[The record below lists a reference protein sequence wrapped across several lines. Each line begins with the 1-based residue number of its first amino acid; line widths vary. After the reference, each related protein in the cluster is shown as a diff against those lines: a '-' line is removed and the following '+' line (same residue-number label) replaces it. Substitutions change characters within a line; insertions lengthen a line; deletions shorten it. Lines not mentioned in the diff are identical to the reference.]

1 MYILAAQ
8 DIFTL
13 LSDPVYEGFMIEISF
28 YEIYCGKLFDLLNGR
43 NAVMARVDAKERV
56 QIMGLTERACV
67 SVEDLMNIIDYGLS
81 SRTTGSTAAN

>member
-43 NAVMARVDAKERV
+43 NVVMARVDAKERV
-56 QIMGLTERACV
+56 
-67 SVEDLMNIIDYGLS
+67 
-81 SRTTGSTAAN
+81 